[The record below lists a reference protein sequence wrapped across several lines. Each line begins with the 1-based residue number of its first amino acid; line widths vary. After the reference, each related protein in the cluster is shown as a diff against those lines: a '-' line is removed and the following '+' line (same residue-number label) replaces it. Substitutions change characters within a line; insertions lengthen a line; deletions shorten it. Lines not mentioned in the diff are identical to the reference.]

1 LSCFTL
7 RLHYRR
13 QFGPL
18 AVAKRP
24 KDVIVDVRKLLS
36 GLELEDGQTRGESEN
51 SSISKHLLIRL
62 IDGLQQFDRSMER
75 RR

>member
-1 LSCFTL
+1 LSSFTL

-13 QFGPL
+13 QFGP
-18 AVAKRP
+18 AKRP
-24 KDVIVDVRKLLS
+24 KDVIVDARKLLS
-36 GLELEDGQTRGESEN
+36 GLELEDGQTRGESGN